1 MKLVEALNPV
11 TLRPMLRVIFTATIL
26 SLGSVLAQ
34 NPEPSKI
41 IEGARVAATLQQTDL
56 SGALSK
62 NGTKTPV
69 QLFLRGKDIQFALE
83 LGGPTQRF
91 HLRLGDGEY
100 NLFEVGADGKTTR
113 FPDAKLVQ
121 PIAGTDVTYEDL
133 SFQFFY
139 WPGAIYVGTENVAG
153 QPCYKIRLNK
163 PAGSGGQYEVV
174 YVWVHTKYGAFMK
187 VGGFNRKGELIKLF
201 EVEDVMSIGNGVYT
215 LKKMKVATYAGGR
228 VSGITNLLFEKAKA
242 VAP

>member
-1 MKLVEALNPV
+1 
-11 TLRPMLRVIFTATIL
+11 MLRAIFTATIL
-26 SLGSVLAQ
+26 TISPALAQ
-34 NPEPSKI
+34 DPDASKV

-56 SGALSK
+56 SGSLSK
-62 NGTKTPV
+62 DGKKTPV

-100 NLFEVGADGKTTR
+100 NLFDVSPDGKTTR

-139 WPGAIYVGTENVAG
+139 WPSPSYEGTENVGG

-163 PAGSGGQYEVV
+163 PKGSGGQYEVV

-187 VGGFNRKGELIKLF
+187 VGGFNKKGELIKQF
-201 EVEDVMSIGNGVYT
+201 EVEDIMSIGNGVYT
-215 LKKMKVATYAGGR
+215 LKKMKVATYKGGR
-228 VSGITNLLFEKAKA
+228 VSGITSLLFEKAKPVEA
-242 VAP
+242 GKQ

>member
-1 MKLVEALNPV
+1 
-11 TLRPMLRVIFTATIL
+11 MLRAIFTASIL
-26 SLGSVLAQ
+26 TVSAALAQ
-34 NPEPSKI
+34 DPDPAKI

-56 SGALSK
+56 SGSLSK
-62 NGTKTPV
+62 NGKKTPV

-100 NLFEVGADGKTTR
+100 NLFDVDPAGKTTK

-139 WPGAIYVGTENVAG
+139 WPGATFAGPPEDVGG
-153 QPCYKIRLNK
+153 QSCYKIRLNK
-163 PAGSGGQYEVV
+163 PKGSGGQYEVV
-174 YVWVHTKYGAFMK
+174 YVWVHTTQGAFMK
-187 VGGFNRKGELIKLF
+187 VCGFNKKGELMKQF
-201 EVEDVMSIGNGVYT
+201 EVEKIMPIGNGVYT
-215 LKKMKVATYAGGR
+215 LEKMRIASYSAGR
-228 VSGITNLLFEKAKA
+228 ISGITNLLFEKAKA
-242 VAP
+242 VKP

>member
-1 MKLVEALNPV
+1 
-11 TLRPMLRVIFTATIL
+11 MLRAIFTA
-26 SLGSVLAQ
+26 SVLTISTALAQ
-34 NPEPSKI
+34 DPDPARI

-56 SGALSK
+56 SGSLSK
-62 NGTKTPV
+62 NGSKIPV

-100 NLFEVGADGKTTR
+100 NLFDVAPDGKTTR

-139 WPGAIYVGTENVAG
+139 WPGAIYQGTEDVAG
-153 QPCYKIRLNK
+153 QPCHKIRLNK

-215 LKKMKVATYAGGR
+215 LRKMKVATYGGGR
-228 VSGITNLLFEKAKA
+228 TTGITNLLFEKAKPVDA
-242 VAP
+242 AKP

>member
-1 MKLVEALNPV
+1 
-11 TLRPMLRVIFTATIL
+11 MLRAIFTASVLTI
-26 SLGSVLAQ
+26 STALAQ
-34 NPEPSKI
+34 NPDPAKI

-56 SGALSK
+56 SGSLSK
-62 NGTKTPV
+62 NGKKTPV

-100 NLFEVGADGKTTR
+100 NLFDVDPAGKTTK

-139 WPGAIYVGTENVAG
+139 WPNPSYEGTEDVGG

-174 YVWVHTKYGAFMK
+174 YVWVHTSQGAFMK
-187 VGGFNRKGELIKLF
+187 VCGFNKLGRLLKGF
-201 EVEDVMSIGNGVYT
+201 VVEDIMSIGNGVYT
-215 LKKMKVATYAGGR
+215 LRKMKISTYDPASDPKDPR
-228 VSGITNLLFEKAKA
+228 TLSYTNLLFEKPTA
-242 VAP
+242 VTPGKR

>member
-1 MKLVEALNPV
+1 
-11 TLRPMLRVIFTATIL
+11 MLRVIFTTLILTI
-26 SLGSVLAQ
+26 SPVLAQ
-34 NPEPSKI
+34 DPDATRV
-41 IEGARVAATLQQTDL
+41 IESARVAATLQQTDL
-56 SGALSK
+56 SGSLSK
-62 NGTKTPV
+62 DGKKTPV

-100 NLFEVGADGKTTR
+100 NLFDVSPDGKTTK

-139 WPGAIYVGTENVAG
+139 WPSPSYEGTENVGG

-163 PAGSGGQYEVV
+163 PKGSGGQYEVV

-187 VGGFNRKGELIKLF
+187 VGGFNKKGELIKQF
-201 EVEDVMSIGNGVYT
+201 EVEDIMSIGNGVYT
-215 LKKMKVATYAGGR
+215 LKKMKVATYNGGR
-228 VSGITNLLFEKAKA
+228 VSGITSLLFEKDKPVEAGKQ
-242 VAP
+242 

>member
-1 MKLVEALNPV
+1 
-11 TLRPMLRVIFTATIL
+11 MLRAIFTASIL
-26 SLGSVLAQ
+26 TVSSALAQ
-34 NPEPSKI
+34 DPDPAKV

-56 SGALSK
+56 SGSLSK
-62 NGTKTPV
+62 NGKKTPI

-100 NLFEVGADGKTTR
+100 NLFDVSPDGKTTK

-121 PIAGTDVTYEDL
+121 PIAGSDVTYEDL

-139 WPGAIYVGTENVAG
+139 WPDPSYEGTEDVGG

-163 PAGSGGQYEVV
+163 PKGSGGQYEVV

-187 VGGFNRKGELIKLF
+187 VGGFNKKGELIKLF
-201 EVEDVMSIGNGVYT
+201 EVEKVMPIGNGVYT
-215 LKKMKVATYAGGR
+215 LQKMKVATYGGGR
-228 VSGITNLLFEKAKA
+228 ATGITNLLFEKATA
-242 VAP
+242 VGPEKQ

>member
-1 MKLVEALNPV
+1 
-11 TLRPMLRVIFTATIL
+11 MLRAIFTATIL
-26 SLGSVLAQ
+26 TISPALAQ
-34 NPEPSKI
+34 DPDASKV

-56 SGALSK
+56 SGSLSK
-62 NGTKTPV
+62 DGKKTPV

-100 NLFEVGADGKTTR
+100 NLFDVSPDGKTTR

-139 WPGAIYVGTENVAG
+139 WPSPSYEGTENVGG

-163 PAGSGGQYEVV
+163 PKGSGGQYEVV

-187 VGGFNRKGELIKLF
+187 VGGFNKKGELIKQF
-201 EVEDVMSIGNGVYT
+201 EVEDIMSIGYGVYT
-215 LKKMKVATYAGGR
+215 LKKMKVATYKGGR
-228 VSGITNLLFEKAKA
+228 VSGITSLLFEKAKPVEA
-242 VAP
+242 GKQ

>member
-1 MKLVEALNPV
+1 
-11 TLRPMLRVIFTATIL
+11 MLRAIFSAMALMAGT
-26 SLGSVLAQ
+26 SLAQ
-34 NPEPSKI
+34 DPDPAKI

-56 SGALSK
+56 SGSLSK

-100 NLFEVGADGKTTR
+100 NLFEVDPAGKTTR
-113 FPDAKLVQ
+113 FPDAELVE
-121 PIAGTDVTYEDL
+121 PIAGTDLTYEDL

-139 WPGAIYVGTENVAG
+139 WPGAILAGTENVAG

-163 PAGSGGQYEVV
+163 PSGSGGQYEVV
-174 YVWVHTKYGAFMK
+174 YVWVHTRYGAFMK
-187 VGGFNRKGELIKLF
+187 VGGFNKKGELIKLF

-215 LKKMKVATYAGGR
+215 LKKMKVASYTGGR
-228 VSGITNLLFEKAKA
+228 VSGITNLLFEKAKPA
-242 VAP
+242 SP

>member
-1 MKLVEALNPV
+1 
-11 TLRPMLRVIFTATIL
+11 MLRAIFSTMVLMISTAM
-26 SLGSVLAQ
+26 AQ
-34 NPEPSKI
+34 DPDPAKI

-56 SGALSK
+56 GGSLSK

-100 NLFEVGADGKTTR
+100 NLFEVDPAGKTTR
-113 FPDAKLVQ
+113 FPDAKLIQ

-187 VGGFNRKGELIKLF
+187 VGGFNKKGELIKLF

-242 VAP
+242 VGP